1 MKKQIA
7 VLCAV
12 LLCLLTAFVPGAAA
26 AAPALTTTEAY
37 CIMDADTGSFRPL
50 LFCVCATPS

>member
-26 AAPALTTTEAY
+26 AA
-37 CIMDADTGSFRPL
+37 RH
-50 LFCVCATPS
+50 

>member
-26 AAPALTTTEAY
+26 AAPALNTTEAY
-37 CIMDADTGSFRPL
+37 CIMDADTGL
-50 LFCVCATPS
+50 VLE

>member
-26 AAPALTTTEAY
+26 AAPAKRNVLEQ
-37 CIMDADTGSFRPL
+37 GG
-50 LFCVCATPS
+50 

>member
-37 CIMDADTGSFRPL
+37 CIMDADTGLVLEQQNMEIGR
-50 LFCVCATPS
+50 A